1 MLQWQH
7 HDGSAWYNDRGIKAS
22 SRQGFGA
29 GGWDRITISPRQ
41 VTTSPNDF
49 EAFCRSEDAE
59 AVGVVQIAGIFT
71 CKMQDLQGKLPATPY
86 VGWEWLG
93 RTMISFF
100 CFPLNQSIE
109 DY

>member
-22 SRQGFGA
+22 SGQGFGA
-29 GGWDRITISPRQ
+29 GGWVRITISPRQ

-59 AVGVVQIAGIFT
+59 AVGVVQIAGIFKVS
-71 CKMQDLQGKLPATPY
+71 CRICRGNYQQPLMLAGN
-86 VGWEWLG
+86 GWE
-93 RTMISFF
+93 R
-100 CFPLNQSIE
+100 P
-109 DY
+109 